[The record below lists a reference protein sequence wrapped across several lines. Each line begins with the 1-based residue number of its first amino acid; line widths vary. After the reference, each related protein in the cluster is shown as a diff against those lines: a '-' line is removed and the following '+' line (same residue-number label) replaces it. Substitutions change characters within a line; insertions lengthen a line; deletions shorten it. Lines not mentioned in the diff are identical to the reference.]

1 MLKSHLS
8 DYSDACILVK
18 GTVNAAA
25 QDAATINIDK
35 KVISKNCAP
44 FINCISKINNT
55 QVDDSHDIDVAMSI
69 YNLVLFK
76 NIWISW

>member
-76 NIWISW
+76 NI